1 MNYTREAY
9 MSTLSY
15 SAVLAGTDTSVS
27 GGYMVEATRTE
38 GGDPS
43 PGRHV
48 VFVNRNGTTEETA

>member
-1 MNYTREAY
+1 MSVIIETVKTQAMFEAG
-9 MSTLSY
+9 M
-15 SAVLAGTDTSVS
+15 VHEGTS
-27 GGYMVEATRTE
+27 GGWMVVGTTRTE